1 MDVPQDETP
10 RDTYVARESRYKDL
24 CTEVTYALEQ
34 ALNKQ
39 GIKYHSVTSRVKTL
53 DSFLEK
59 IERKSY
65 SNPLTQM
72 DDLAGIRVVCLFL
85 ADLDRVSDVLSSL
98 FNVIAKEDKV
108 RQERVEVFGYMS
120 HHYICR
126 LSSTHAGPRYD
137 HIKELRFEVQVR
149 TILMD
154 AWANTSHY
162 LSYKNEESV
171 PQDLLRDFAAL
182 SGLLFVADRQFESL
196 YVASSRSAA
205 HAEREILRS
214 EEVPPSEVNADTI
227 HALLLREYEDRAP
240 ASDAGIS
247 SFTSE
252 IRALGFQDIQS
263 VAKILQSI
271 KDIATRIESED
282 FEHKLNSIAF
292 ARMSLTLA
300 NSRFREMFLK
310 KSTEKKNVDSDSL
323 SVESTVSSMLEK
335 AQAYGYEEETP
346 TGG

>member
-1 MDVPQDETP
+1 MDASQSESSKDA
-10 RDTYVARESRYKDL
+10 YLAREGRCKDL

-34 ALNKQ
+34 ALKKQ

-65 SNPLTQM
+65 SDPLAQM

-98 FNVIAKEDKV
+98 FEVITKEDKV

-126 LSSTHAGPRYD
+126 LSSTHVGPRYD
-137 HIKELRFEVQVR
+137 HIKDLRFEVQVR

-154 AWANTSHY
+154 AWANASHY

-182 SGLLFVADRQFESL
+182 SGLLFVADRQFEAL

-205 HAEREILRS
+205 HAERDILRS
-214 EEVPPSEVNADTI
+214 KEVPPSEINADTI
-227 HALLLREYEDRAP
+227 HALLLREYKDRALGN
-240 ASDAGIS
+240 DAGIS
-247 SFTSE
+247 TFTSE
-252 IRALGFQDIQS
+252 IREVGFRDIQS

-271 KDIATRIESED
+271 ADVAARIESED
-282 FEHKLNSIAF
+282 FSEGLNSVAF
-292 ARMSLTLA
+292 ARMSLVLA
-300 NSRFREMFLK
+300 DSRFRELFLK
-310 KSTEKKNVDSDSL
+310 RTLAKNDPELS
-323 SVESTVSSMLEK
+323 SVESTVSGMLERVHE
-335 AQAYGYEEETP
+335 YGYEETESTDQV
-346 TGG
+346 G